1 MTPPPETPT
10 VEVKSAELALTLTA
24 AGAPVPRTTPA
35 DFAPPGY
42 EILGELGRGG
52 MGVVYRARQVALDR
66 QVALKVILGAAHAGA
81 DQLAR
86 FRAEAT
92 AAARLSH
99 PNIVQ
104 VFEVGE
110 HLGSPFFSLE
120 LVEGGTL
127 ADRLRGEPQPPRAA
141 AELVRTLA
149 RAVEHAHSRGVV
161 HRDLKP
167 ANVLIAD
174 GVPKVTDFGLAKQQ
188 ASDSH
193 LTQTGAFS
201 ARRRTWPPNR
211 RPATPRPSG
220 RPPTCTRS
228 VRSSTSA

>member
-1 MTPPPETPT
+1 MPSDGPTIDLQPPAVT
-10 VEVKSAELALTLTA
+10 VTA
-24 AGAPVPRTTPA
+24 DGANGPPRDAPA

-42 EILGELGRGG
+42 EVLGELGRGG

-66 QVALKVILGAAHAGA
+66 PVALKVVLGAAHAGP

-104 VFEVGE
+104 VYEVGD
-110 HLGSPFFSLE
+110 HAGSPFFSLE

-127 ADRLRGEPQPPRAA
+127 ADRLRGEPQPPRPA

-167 ANVLIAD
+167 ANVL
-174 GVPKVTDFGLAKQQ
+174 
-188 ASDSH
+188 
-193 LTQTGAFS
+193 
-201 ARRRTWPPNR
+201 
-211 RPATPRPSG
+211 
-220 RPPTCTRS
+220 C
-228 VRSSTSA
+228 